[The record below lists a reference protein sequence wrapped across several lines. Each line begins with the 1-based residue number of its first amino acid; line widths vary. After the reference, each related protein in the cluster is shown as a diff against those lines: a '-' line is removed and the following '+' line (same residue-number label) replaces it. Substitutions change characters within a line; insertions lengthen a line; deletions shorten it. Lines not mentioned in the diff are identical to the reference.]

1 MKNETSLKHEFSE
14 AYRLKR
20 IPPYIFSVV
29 DNMKIEAQK
38 KGIDTIDFSLGSP
51 DLKPPQRVIDKL
63 KEALERDDV
72 HNYSRHDGEIERE
85 LRKEIANWYERKFNV
100 TLNPEK
106 EILQLIGSKEGIAHF
121 ALGIINSEDVVIVPS
136 PTYPAHFNGIIVA
149 GGIVY
154 YVPLLEEN
162 NFILDFK
169 KIDPGILKLAKIL
182 IVSYPQN
189 PTTAVV
195 TREFYEELVDFFKDK
210 GIIILSDITYS
221 DLIYDENVKPASIL
235 QVKGAKD
242 FCIEFNT
249 LSKSYNMAGWRV
261 GFAAGN
267 QKLIEILKK
276 TKSYIDFGIFKAIQ
290 LAAIEALRYCDDF
303 IQEVKENYYDR
314 ILTLVEGL
322 NRAGWRINMP
332 KSTFYVW
339 AKIPLKYSALTSLE
353 FTKLLIEE
361 TGVVCSPGSGFGD
374 HGEGYV
380 RFALV
385 QNKQRIKEAVVR
397 ITRFLSRED

>member
-1 MKNETSLKHEFSE
+1 MKQDGSLRFEFSE
-14 AYRLKR
+14 AHRLKR

-29 DNMKIEAQK
+29 DNMKLEVQK
-38 KGIDTIDFSLGSP
+38 KGIDTIDLSLGSP

-63 KEALERDDV
+63 KEALDRDDV

-85 LRKEIANWYERKFNV
+85 FRKEIANWYERKYNV
-100 TLNPEK
+100 SLNPDK

-121 ALGIINSEDVVIVPS
+121 ALGIINSEDIVIVPS
-136 PTYPAHFNGIIVA
+136 PTYPAHFNGIIAA

-162 NFILDFK
+162 NFVLDFK

-195 TREFYEELVDFFKDK
+195 SREFYEELVDFFKNK
-210 GIIILSDITYS
+210 EIIIISDTTYA
-221 DLIYDENVKPASIL
+221 DLIYDENVKPTSIL
-235 QVKGAKD
+235 QIKGAKD

-249 LSKSYNMAGWRV
+249 FSKSYNMAGWRV

-267 QKLIEILKK
+267 PKLIEILKK
-276 TKSYIDFGIFKAIQ
+276 TKSYIDFGVFKAIQ
-290 LAAIEALRYCDDF
+290 LAAIEALKYCDDF
-303 IQEVKENYYDR
+303 IQEVKETYYDR
-314 ILTLVEGL
+314 ITTFVEGL
-322 NRAGWRINMP
+322 NRAGWRIEMP

-353 FTKLLIEE
+353 FTKVLLEE
-361 TGVVCSPGSGFGD
+361 TGVVCSPGSGFGEY
-374 HGEGYV
+374 GEGYV
-380 RFALV
+380 RFAMV
-385 QNKQRIKEAVVR
+385 QNKQRIKEAVIR